1 MEKRIGKVTHYYNR
15 IGVAVIALTDEL
27 QVGDTIRILG
37 HTTDF
42 TQTVSSMEIEH
53 KKVDSVG
60 AGSEVAI
67 KVKDD
72 VRRGDGV
79 FKVVED

>member
-1 MEKRIGKVTHYYNR
+1 MEKRIGKITHYYNR
-15 IGVAVIALTDEL
+15 IGVAVLSLTDEL
-27 QVGDTIRILG
+27 KVGDTIHILG

-72 VRRGDGV
+72 VRRGDGI
-79 FKVVED
+79 FKVVEE